1 MTADNSVNVRAVAAD
16 AVLEILERGAYSHL
30 LLRQVLAKY
39 GYLSR
44 QDRAFLT
51 RLVQGT
57 VERAIELDWMIG
69 QYSSVPVKK
78 LKPFIRSL
86 LRISVYQ
93 LKYMR
98 VPASAVCNEAVKLAK
113 KRHFAGLTGFVNGV
127 LRKISAELPNLPE
140 QEDWSLRYSMPPW
153 LLEQWRKQYPTEI
166 LQKMLEGFYEKS
178 ARGLCV
184 RCNLSLASPEEVKAL
199 LEQEGVKAEADT
211 ELPQVLWLQ
220 NMGNIEKL
228 SAFSRGWFVVQDK
241 SSVLAGLAA
250 APKPG
255 SFCVDVC
262 AAPGGKTLHLADQM
276 RGSGLVESRDVSEE
290 KCALIRENVLRC
302 GFENVHISCWD
313 AREFDGSLA
322 GQADVLLADLPCS
335 GLGILGGKPD
345 IKYRM
350 NEEKQESL
358 VLLQREI
365 LETIWQYVK
374 PGGRMIYSTCT
385 INRQENE
392 EQAAW
397 ICGRFPF
404 RLVRDRQYLPGVDG
418 CDGFYI
424 AELEREEI

>member
-1 MTADNSVNVRAVAAD
+1 M
-16 AVLEILERGAYSHL
+16 YK
-30 LLRQVLAKY
+30 RQ
-39 GYLSR
+39 
-44 QDRAFLT
+44 
-51 RLVQGT
+51 
-57 VERAIELDWMIG
+57 
-69 QYSSVPVKK
+69 
-78 LKPFIRSL
+78 
-86 LRISVYQ
+86 
-93 LKYMR
+93 
-98 VPASAVCNEAVKLAK
+98 
-113 KRHFAGLTGFVNGV
+113 
-127 LRKISAELPNLPE
+127 
-140 QEDWSLRYSMPPW
+140 
-153 LLEQWRKQYPTEI
+153 
-166 LQKMLEGFYEKS
+166 
-178 ARGLCV
+178 
-184 RCNLSLASPEEVKAL
+184 PEEVKAL

-365 LETIWQYVK
+365 LEDVYK
-374 PGGRMIYSTCT
+374 
-385 INRQENE
+385 RQELTDRAE
-392 EQAAW
+392 YEPDRMKEIGEIAGGGLAVESELIALAAVSYTHLY
-397 ICGRFPF
+397 R
-404 RLVRDRQYLPGVDG
+404 PGNLISEG
-418 CDGFYI
+418 
-424 AELEREEI
+424 